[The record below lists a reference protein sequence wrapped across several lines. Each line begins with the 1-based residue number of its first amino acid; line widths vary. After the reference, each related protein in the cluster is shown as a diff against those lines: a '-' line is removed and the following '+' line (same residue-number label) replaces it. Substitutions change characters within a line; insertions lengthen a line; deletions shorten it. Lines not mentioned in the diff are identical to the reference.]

1 MMTLVPRGFLAATA
15 AGIALTFCT
24 LSGDAAAQTPATP
37 APAAQAPA
45 AQSAPA
51 KATGPIR
58 IGVLTDLSGSLA
70 DLSGSGSV
78 EAVKMAVED
87 FGASVLGR
95 PVEVLSA
102 DHQNKADIGVQ
113 IAADWYD
120 NRNVEVVIDLPNS
133 AVMLAIQEL
142 TRRKNK
148 IVFGTA
154 GGSSDF
160 TGKACSPNGIHWVY
174 DTYALAAGTGRTMVK
189 QGGDSW
195 YFITLDYSFG
205 LSLERD
211 TAAFVTGAGGKVLG
225 SARHPLNSAD
235 FSSYLLQAQAS
246 GAKVI
251 GLANAGGDL
260 INTVKQAAEFGIT
273 KQGQKL
279 AGLLMFL
286 SDIHALGLETA
297 QGLVLTEAFYW
308 DQNEETRAFSKRFSE
323 RTGRMPTMVQAGNY
337 GAITHYLKA
346 VKAAGT
352 TDTPTVMK
360 TMRDTPINDFMTKN
374 GRIREDGR
382 VLRDMYLFEVKTPA
396 ESKDKWD
403 YYKQLG
409 VIAAADAARPLA
421 ESECPLVRKSADAG
435 KP

>member
-1 MMTLVPRGFLAATA
+1 MMKLMSHGVLAATA
-15 AGIALTFCT
+15 AGIALAFGA
-24 LSGDAAAQTPATP
+24 LSWPAAAQTPAAQTP
-37 APAAQAPA
+37 SAQ
-45 AQSAPA
+45 
-51 KATGPIR
+51 ATGPIR

-70 DLSGSGSV
+70 DLSGGGSV

-113 IAADWYD
+113 IASDWYD

-273 KQGQKL
+273 RQGRKL

-308 DQNEETRAFSKRFSE
+308 DQNEETRAFSKRFFE

-346 VKAAGT
+346 VKSAGSA
-352 TDTPTVMK
+352 DAPTVLK
-360 TMRDTPINDFMTKN
+360 TMRDTPINDFMTRN

>member
-1 MMTLVPRGFLAATA
+1 MTRRFTRAILAATTVL
-15 AGIALTFCT
+15 ALHTFPWAVAP
-24 LSGDAAAQTPATP
+24 AAAQQPAGGSP
-37 APAAQAPA
+37 ASSPS
-45 AQSAPA
+45 SAS
-51 KATGPIR
+51 KGPIR

-70 DLSGSGSV
+70 DLSGNGSV

-87 FGASVLGR
+87 FGSSVLGR
-95 PVEVLSA
+95 PVEVLAA
-102 DHQNKADIGVQ
+102 DHQNKADVGSQ

-120 NRNVEVVIDLPNS
+120 NKNVEVIIDLPNS
-133 AVMLAIQEL
+133 AVMLAIQEI

-189 QGGDSW
+189 QGGDKW

-211 TAAFVTGAGGKVLG
+211 TSAFVTGAGGKVLG
-225 SARHPLNSAD
+225 SSRHPLNSSD
-235 FSSYLLQAQAS
+235 FSSYLLQAQQS
-246 GAKVI
+246 GANVI

-273 KQGQKL
+273 NQGQKL

-286 SDIHALGLETA
+286 SDIDALGLETA
-297 QGLVLTEAFYW
+297 HGLVLTEAFYW
-308 DQNEETRAFSKRFSE
+308 DQNDGTRAFSKRFFE
-323 RTGRMPTMVQAGNY
+323 RTGRMPTMVQAGDY
-337 GAITHYLKA
+337 GAITHYLNA
-346 VKAAGT
+346 VKTAGT
-352 TDTPTVMK
+352 ADTATVLK
-360 TMRDTPINDFMTKN
+360 TMHDTPINDFMTKN

-382 VLRDMYLFEVKTPA
+382 VLRDMYLFEVKSPS
-396 ESKDKWD
+396 ESKGPWD

-409 VIAAADAARPLA
+409 VIAAADAARPLS
-421 ESECPLVRKSADAG
+421 ESECPLVKGTAKLA

>member
-1 MMTLVPRGFLAATA
+1 MTRRFTRAILAATTVLALHTVPWA
-15 AGIALTFCT
+15 AAP
-24 LSGDAAAQTPATP
+24 AAAQQPAAG
-37 APAAQAPA
+37 APAAT
-45 AQSAPA
+45 S
-51 KATGPIR
+51 KGPIR

-70 DLSGSGSV
+70 DLSGGGSV

-95 PVEVLSA
+95 PVEVLAA
-102 DHQNKADIGVQ
+102 DHQNKADVGSQ
-113 IAADWYD
+113 IATDWYD
-120 NRNVEVVIDLPNS
+120 NKNVEVIIDLPNS
-133 AVMLAIQEL
+133 AVMLAVQEI

-189 QGGDSW
+189 QGGDKW

-211 TAAFVTGAGGKVLG
+211 TSAFVTGAGGKVLG
-225 SARHPLNSAD
+225 SSRHPLNSSD

-246 GAKVI
+246 GANVI

-273 KQGQKL
+273 QQGQKL

-286 SDIHALGLETA
+286 SDIHALGLEA
-297 QGLVLTEAFYW
+297 AHGLVLTEAFYW
-308 DQNEETRAFSKRFSE
+308 DQNDETRAFSKRFFE

-337 GAITHYLKA
+337 GAITHYLNA

-352 TDTPTVMK
+352 ADTATVL
-360 TMRDTPINDFMTKN
+360 TVMRDTPISDFMTKN

-382 VLRDMYLFEVKTPA
+382 VLRDMYLFEVKSRSD
-396 ESKDKWD
+396 SKGPWD

-409 VIAAADAARPLA
+409 VIAAADAARPFS
-421 ESECPLVRKSADAG
+421 ESDCPLVKGNAKLA

>member
-1 MMTLVPRGFLAATA
+1 MTRRFTRAILAATTVLALHAFPWPA
-15 AGIALTFCT
+15 AP
-24 LSGDAAAQTPATP
+24 AAAQQPAGSQP
-37 APAAQAPA
+37 ASSPS
-45 AQSAPA
+45 SAS
-51 KATGPIR
+51 KGPIR

-87 FGASVLGR
+87 FGSSVLGR

-102 DHQNKADIGVQ
+102 DHQNKADVGSQ

-120 NRNVEVVIDLPNS
+120 NKNVEVIIDLPNS
-133 AVMLAIQEL
+133 AVMLAIQEI

-189 QGGDSW
+189 QGGDKW

-211 TAAFVTGAGGKVLG
+211 TSAFVTGAGGKVLG
-225 SARHPLNSAD
+225 SSRHPLNSSD
-235 FSSYLLQAQAS
+235 FSSYLLQAQSS
-246 GAKVI
+246 GANVI

-273 KQGQKL
+273 NQGQKL

-297 QGLVLTEAFYW
+297 HGLVLTEAFYW
-308 DQNEETRAFSKRFSE
+308 DQNDGTRAFSKRFFE
-323 RTGRMPTMVQAGNY
+323 RTGRMPTMVQAGDY
-337 GAITHYLKA
+337 GAITHYLNA
-346 VKAAGT
+346 VKTAGT
-352 TDTPTVMK
+352 ADTATVLK
-360 TMRDTPINDFMTKN
+360 TMHDTPINDFMTKN

-382 VLRDMYLFEVKTPA
+382 VLRDMYLFEVKSPS
-396 ESKDKWD
+396 ESKGPWD

-409 VIAAADAARPLA
+409 VIAAADAARPLS
-421 ESECPLVRKSADAG
+421 ESECPLVQGNAKLA

>member
-1 MMTLVPRGFLAATA
+1 MMKLMSHGVLAATA
-15 AGIALTFCT
+15 AGIALAFGA
-24 LSGDAAAQTPATP
+24 LSWPAAAQTPAAQTP
-37 APAAQAPA
+37 SAQ
-45 AQSAPA
+45 
-51 KATGPIR
+51 ATGPIR

-70 DLSGSGSV
+70 DLSGGGSV

-113 IAADWYD
+113 IASDWYD

-174 DTYALAAGTGRTMVK
+174 DTYALAAGTGRTMVR

-273 KQGQKL
+273 RQGQKL

-308 DQNEETRAFSKRFSE
+308 DQNEKTRAFSKRFFE

-346 VKAAGT
+346 VKSAGSA
-352 TDTPTVMK
+352 DAPTVLK
-360 TMRDTPINDFMTKN
+360 TMRDTPINDFMTRN

>member
-1 MMTLVPRGFLAATA
+1 MKKPVLKPITRALLAATA
-15 AGIALTFCT
+15 ALALCGAPW
-24 LSGDAAAQTPATP
+24 LATP
-37 APAAQAPA
+37 AA
-45 AQSAPA
+45 AQSAAPASPAPA
-51 KATGPIR
+51 KPAATGPIR

-70 DLSGSGSV
+70 DLSGKGSV

-102 DHQNKADIGVQ
+102 DHQNKADIGSQ

-120 NRNVEVVIDLPNS
+120 NKNVEVVIDLPNS

-160 TGKACSPNGIHWVY
+160 TGKACSPNGVHWVY
-174 DTYALAAGTGRTMVK
+174 DTYALAAGTGKTMVK

-225 SARHPLNSAD
+225 AARHPLNSAD
-235 FSSYLLQAQAS
+235 FSSYLLQAQS
-246 GAKVI
+246 SKAKVI

-260 INTVKQAAEFGIT
+260 INTVKQAAEFGVT
-273 KQGQKL
+273 RQGQKL

-297 QGLVLTEAFYW
+297 QGLVLTESFYW
-308 DQNEETRAFSKRFSE
+308 DQNDGTRAFAKRFFE

-352 TDTPTVMK
+352 ADTATVMK
-360 TMRDTPINDFMTKN
+360 TMRDTPINDFMTKD

-382 VLRDMYLFEVKTPA
+382 VLRDMYLFEVKSPA
-396 ESKDKWD
+396 ESKGPWD

-409 VIAAADAARPLA
+409 VIAAAEAARPLA
-421 ESECPLVRKSADAG
+421 ESDCPLVAKTAKTE

>member
-1 MMTLVPRGFLAATA
+1 MMKLMSHGLLAATA
-15 AGIALTFCT
+15 AGIALTFAT
-24 LSGDAAAQTPATP
+24 LSWPAAAQTPATQTP
-37 APAAQAPA
+37 ATQTTPPQA
-45 AQSAPA
+45 S
-51 KATGPIR
+51 GPIR

-70 DLSGSGSV
+70 DLSGKGSV

-160 TGKACSPNGIHWVY
+160 TGKACSPNGVHWVY

-273 KQGQKL
+273 RQGQKL

-308 DQNEETRAFSKRFSE
+308 DQNEETRAFSKRFFE

-352 TDTPTVMK
+352 ADAPAVMK
-360 TMRDTPINDFMTKN
+360 TMRDTPINDFMTRN

>member
-1 MMTLVPRGFLAATA
+1 MKANLKRCMTA
-15 AGIALTFCT
+15 AAAALTI
-24 LSGDAAAQTPATP
+24 LGSGSLAAQTSTK
-37 APAAQAPA
+37 AQP
-45 AQSAPA
+45 
-51 KATGPIR
+51 PIR

-70 DLSGSGSV
+70 DLSGPGSV

-95 PVEVLSA
+95 PVEVLAA
-102 DHQNKADIGVQ
+102 DHQNKADIGAQ

-120 NRNVEVVIDLPNS
+120 NQNVELIIDLPNS
-133 AVMLAIQEL
+133 AVMLAVQEM
-142 TRRKNK
+142 TKRKNK
-148 IVFGTA
+148 IVIGTA

-174 DTYALAAGTGRTMVK
+174 DTYALAAGTGRTVVK

-225 SARHPLNSAD
+225 ASRHPLNTAD
-235 FSSYLLQAQAS
+235 FSSFLLQAQGS
-246 GAKVI
+246 KAKVI

-273 KQGQKL
+273 QRGQKL
-279 AGLLMFL
+279 AGLLIFL

-297 QGLVLTEAFYW
+297 QGLVLTESFYW
-308 DQNEETRAFSKRFSE
+308 DQNEETRAFSKRFAE
-323 RTGRMPTMVQAGNY
+323 RAKRMPTMVHAGNY

-346 VKAAGT
+346 IKAAGT
-352 TDTPTVMK
+352 TDAAKVMEVMK
-360 TMRDTPINDFMTKN
+360 ATPINDFMTKN
-374 GRIREDGR
+374 GQVREDGR
-382 VLRDMYLFEVKTPA
+382 VVRDMYLFEVKKPS
-396 ESKDKWD
+396 ESKGPWD

-409 VIAAADAARPLA
+409 VIAGADAARPLA
-421 ESECPLVRKSADAG
+421 ESECPLIK

>member
-1 MMTLVPRGFLAATA
+1 MNKPVSKPITRALLAATA
-15 AGIALTFCT
+15 VLALGASFWPAA
-24 LSGDAAAQTPATP
+24 SAAAQSGAAQPAAATTPA
-37 APAAQAPA
+37 
-45 AQSAPA
+45 
-51 KATGPIR
+51 ATGPIR

-70 DLSGSGSV
+70 DLSGRGSV

-95 PVEVLSA
+95 PVEVLAA
-102 DHQNKADIGVQ
+102 DHQNKADVGTQ

-120 NRNVEVVIDLPNS
+120 NKNVEVVIDLPNS

-174 DTYALAAGTGRTMVK
+174 DTYALAAGTGKTMVK

-225 SARHPLNSAD
+225 AARHPLNSAD
-235 FSSYLLQAQAS
+235 FSSYLLQAQS
-246 GAKVI
+246 SKAKVI

-260 INTVKQAAEFGIT
+260 INTVKQAAEFGVT
-273 KQGQKL
+273 QQGQKL

-286 SDIHALGLETA
+286 SDIHALGLATA
-297 QGLVLTEAFYW
+297 QGLVLTESFYW
-308 DQNEETRAFSKRFSE
+308 DQNEGTRAFSKRFFE

-352 TDTPTVMK
+352 SETAAVMK
-360 TMRDTPINDFMTKN
+360 TMRDTPINDFMTRD

-396 ESKDKWD
+396 ESKGPWD

-409 VIAAADAARPLA
+409 TVAAADAARPLA
-421 ESECPLVRKSADAG
+421 ESECPLVRNAASAA

>member
-1 MMTLVPRGFLAATA
+1 MMKLMSHGVLAATA
-15 AGIALTFCT
+15 AGIALAFGA
-24 LSGDAAAQTPATP
+24 LSWPAAAQTPAAQTP
-37 APAAQAPA
+37 SAQ
-45 AQSAPA
+45 
-51 KATGPIR
+51 ATGPIR

-70 DLSGSGSV
+70 DLSGGGSV

-113 IAADWYD
+113 IASDWYD

-273 KQGQKL
+273 RQGQKL

-308 DQNEETRAFSKRFSE
+308 DQNEETRAFSKRFFE

-346 VKAAGT
+346 VKSAGSA
-352 TDTPTVMK
+352 DAPTVLK
-360 TMRDTPINDFMTKN
+360 TMRDTPINDFMTRN

>member
-1 MMTLVPRGFLAATA
+1 MMKLMSHGMLAATA
-15 AGIALTFCT
+15 AGIALTFST
-24 LSGDAAAQTPATP
+24 LSWSAEAQTT
-37 APAAQAPA
+37 A

-51 KATGPIR
+51 QKATGPIR

-120 NRNVEVVIDLPNS
+120 NKNVEVVIDLPNS

-160 TGKACSPNGIHWVY
+160 TGKSCSPNGIHWVY

-297 QGLVLTEAFYW
+297 QGLVLTESFYW
-308 DQNEETRAFSKRFSE
+308 DQNEETRAFSKRFFE
-323 RTGRMPTMVQAGNY
+323 RTGRMPTMVQAGDY
-337 GAITHYLKA
+337 GAIAHYLKA

-352 TDTPTVMK
+352 VDAPTVMK
-360 TMRDTPINDFMTKN
+360 TMRDTPIDDFMTRN

-396 ESKDKWD
+396 ESKGKWD

-421 ESECPLVRKSADAG
+421 ESDCPLVRKSADAG

>member
-1 MMTLVPRGFLAATA
+1 MNTRFSRILLAATTA
-15 AGIALTFCT
+15 LAMLGAGPL
-24 LSGDAAAQTPATP
+24 AAQTT
-37 APAAQAPA
+37 
-45 AQSAPA
+45 A
-51 KATGPIR
+51 KPQPPIR

-70 DLSGSGSV
+70 DLSGKGSV

-87 FGASVLGR
+87 FGASVLDR
-95 PVEVLSA
+95 KVEVVAA
-102 DHQNKADIGVQ
+102 DHQNKADVGTQ

-120 NRNVEVVIDLPNS
+120 NQNVEVIIDLPNS
-133 AVMLAIQEL
+133 AVMLAIQEM
-142 TRRKNK
+142 TKRKNK

-160 TGKACSPNGIHWVY
+160 SGKACSPNGIHWVY

-211 TAAFVTGAGGKVLG
+211 TSSFVTGAGGKVLG
-225 SARHPLNSAD
+225 ASRHPLNTAD
-235 FSSYLLQAQAS
+235 FSSFLLQAQS
-246 GAKVI
+246 SKAKVI

-273 KQGQKL
+273 RQGQKL

-308 DQNEETRAFSKRFSE
+308 DQNDETRAFSKRFFE

-337 GAITHYLKA
+337 GAITHYLNA

-352 TDTPTVMK
+352 TDAGKVMA
-360 TMRDTPINDFMTKN
+360 TMKATPINDFMTKN
-374 GRIREDGR
+374 GKIREDGR
-382 VLRDMYLFEVKTPA
+382 VIRDMYLFEVKPPA
-396 ESKDKWD
+396 ESKGPWD

-409 VIAAADAARPLA
+409 VIPAADAARPLS
-421 ESECPLVRKSADAG
+421 ESDCPLVK

>member
-1 MMTLVPRGFLAATA
+1 MKKPVSNPIAHAVLAATA
-15 AGIALTFCT
+15 VLALCA
-24 LSGDAAAQTPATP
+24 SPWPAASAAAQGGQP
-37 APAAQAPA
+37 APAASPA
-45 AQSAPA
+45 S
-51 KATGPIR
+51 TGPIR

-70 DLSGSGSV
+70 DLSGRGSV

-95 PVEVLSA
+95 PVEVVAA
-102 DHQNKADIGVQ
+102 DHQNKADIGSQ
-113 IAADWYD
+113 IANDWYD
-120 NRNVEVVIDLPNS
+120 NKNVELIIDLPNS

-142 TRRKNK
+142 GRRKNK
-148 IVFGTA
+148 IVIGTA

-246 GAKVI
+246 KAKVI

-273 KQGQKL
+273 RQGQKL

-297 QGLVLTEAFYW
+297 QGLVLTESFYW
-308 DQNEETRAFSKRFSE
+308 DQNEATRAFSKRFFE

-352 TDTPTVMK
+352 SDTATVMK
-360 TMRDTPINDFMTKN
+360 TMRDTPINDFMTRD

-382 VLRDMYLFEVKTPA
+382 VLRDMYLFEVKAPA
-396 ESKDKWD
+396 ESKSPWD

-421 ESECPLVRKSADAG
+421 ESDCPLVRSNAAAA